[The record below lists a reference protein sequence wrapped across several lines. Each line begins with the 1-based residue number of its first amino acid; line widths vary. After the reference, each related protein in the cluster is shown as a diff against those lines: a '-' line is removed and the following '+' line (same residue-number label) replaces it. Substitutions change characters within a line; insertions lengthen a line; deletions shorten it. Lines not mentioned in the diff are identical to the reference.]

1 VALPVFR
8 TNGPQQ
14 IRPRAFFGSDGKE
27 GALMLR
33 DIDYAATA
41 VKKAIV
47 EKFGQQNPTAGLV
60 VMAKEKT
67 IAVQDGERIAEEMR
81 DNLLAAVR
89 KAESYEQFWQAF

>member
-1 VALPVFR
+1 MR
-8 TNGPQQ
+8 RRSIG
-14 IRPRAFFGSDGKE
+14 RARSSDRIEKE

-67 IAVQDGERIAEEMR
+67 IAVQDGERIAEETR